1 MAGTTLESQI
11 DLLLETVNGTGT
23 YSNTRALFGYLEA
36 SKMLFLPANVALK
49 NPPDIDLKE
58 VGKIQWMDSLSK
70 KMNEAQD
77 SDYDTTMSNID
88 LVKIKLINFAKMRIA
103 GLSDESAHAVAHLRA
118 RWIAL
123 GCLYDDIDTRGVTYD
138 EVVYIDT
145 DDKDFQSVIEA
156 DTLDELMKTAVWSEH
171 GDLMVRV
178 GADKLYGAEFCTLWA
193 ENIWAISELIMRIRG
208 HHYKAE
214 YEDLITRVF
223 RAASEGSVDL
233 PANYKFADIFHTA
246 IHPFGIKALPVMTA
260 HFQIHGKVANS
271 LLIRFSGAPN
281 GIAVITT
288 TAAGLNLFKSESWYA
303 TFEATFKSQID
314 LTTSFAR
321 SVLNDKYS
329 YHMSA
334 RLYGLNR
341 LHTIKVGEKDYSL
354 TEAENI
360 VGTLAPMIKGFS
372 DAIIDFQKQS
382 NRSGFAFGKQQVL
395 DKRASN
401 NPLAAIKMSK
411 LVEVI
416 LQVLDKSETPDQVV
430 STLTVKNTPSSSA
443 IVPAKP

>member
-1 MAGTTLESQI
+1 M
-11 DLLLETVNGTGT
+11 N
-23 YSNTRALFGYLEA
+23 N
-36 SKMLFLPANVALK
+36 AN
-49 NPPDIDLKE
+49 
-58 VGKIQWMDSLSK
+58 
-70 KMNEAQD
+70 
-77 SDYDTTMSNID
+77 SDEYDTTLTNID
-88 LVKIKLINFAKMRIA
+88 VLKIKFLNFAKMRNA
-103 GLSDESAHAVAHLRA
+103 GLSDESSHAIAHLRS

-123 GCLYDDIDTRGVTYD
+123 RCLYEDLEDRGVSYD
-138 EVVYIDT
+138 EVVYIDEKDNEFGSVVSATTLEEIT
-145 DDKDFQSVIEA
+145 DTDAWKN
-156 DTLDELMKTAVWSEH
+156 H
-171 GDLMVRV
+171 GDVMVRV

-193 ENIWAISELIMRIRG
+193 ENIWAISELVMRIRG

-223 RAASEGSVDL
+223 KAASEGSVDL

-260 HFQIHGKVANS
+260 HFQIHGKIANS

-281 GIAVITT
+281 GTAVITT
-288 TAAGLNLFKSESWYA
+288 TSAGLNLFKSESWYS
-303 TFEATFKSQID
+303 TFESTFKSQID
-314 LTTSFAR
+314 LTIAFAR

-341 LHTIKVGEKDYSL
+341 LHTLTVGEKEYTLS
-354 TEAENI
+354 EAENI

-372 DAIIDFQKQS
+372 DAIIDFQRNTQ
-382 NRSGFAFGKQQVL
+382 RSGFAFGKQQVL

-430 STLTVKNTPSSSA
+430 STLTVKNSTESTA
-443 IVPAKP
+443 VVPKPT